1 MPTQTNGGNTV
12 QPNFLNESQAL
23 WLDTVNRFMDNEVT
37 VEYVRKCDQNRDY
50 PYEAYDKIAK
60 QGWLGLLF
68 TEEEGGAGGDI
79 FDYTLMAEGL
89 GKFGFDFAAAVL
101 VPTFTAMNI
110 AKYGTAAQKDKYIKP
125 FIEGRIRFSVSISE
139 PDAGSDASNTKTR
152 ARRDANGDWIVSGQK
167 LWCSGAAAKDTVIAM
182 LVRTDADNKHGGL
195 SVLLIPN
202 TTPSL
207 VINKLPTLSRH
218 ATGTTEIF
226 LDEVRVPADAI
237 LGEEGQGWE
246 IITKHLELERCAV
259 AAAYVGNAQTAV
271 SKAVQYAHERIQFGK
286 QLWDFQV
293 LKHMLADRQTEV
305 DAARLL
311 CYRAAQMAAANV
323 PCSREVSMA
332 KLYGSE
338 TLKQCSL
345 TGMQVLGGY
354 ANLPE
359 ADMERY
365 LRESVQSTIGGG
377 TSQIQKTIIAKSMR
391 LG

>member
-1 MPTQTNGGNTV
+1 MQS
-12 QPNFLNESQAL
+12 NFLNESQAL
-23 WLDTVNRFMDNEVT
+23 WLDTVNRFMDNEIG
-37 VEYVRKCDQNRDY
+37 VEYIRKCDVNRDY
-50 PYEAYDKIAK
+50 PYEAYEKIAK

-68 TEEEGGAGGDI
+68 SEEEGGAGGDI

-89 GKFGFDFAAAVL
+89 GKYGFDFAAAIL

-110 AKYGTAAQKDKYIKP
+110 AKYGTAAQKDKYIRP
-125 FIEGRIRFSVSISE
+125 FIEGKIRFSVSISE

-167 LWCSGAAAKDTVIAM
+167 LWCSGAAAKDVVIAM
-182 LVRTDADNKHGGL
+182 LVRTDPDNKHGGL

-202 TTPSL
+202 DTPGL

-226 LDEVRVPADAI
+226 LDNVRVPADAM
-237 LGEEGQGWE
+237 LGEEGQGWK
-246 IITKHLELERCAV
+246 IITEHLELERCSV
-259 AAAYVGNAQTAV
+259 AAAYVGNAQEAV
-271 SKAVQYAHERIQFGK
+271 SNAVRYAHERIQFGK

-311 CYRAAQMAAANV
+311 CYRAAQMAAEHR

-338 TLKQCSL
+338 TLKACAL

-365 LRESVQSTIGGG
+365 LRESIQCTIGGG

-391 LG
+391 MG

>member
-1 MPTQTNGGNTV
+1 MAV
-12 QPNFLNESQAL
+12 VNFLDESRQM
-23 WLDTVNRFMDNEVT
+23 WLDIVNKFMDDEIG
-37 VEYVRKCDQNRDY
+37 VEYIRKCDINRDY

-68 TEEEGGAGGDI
+68 KEDEGGSGGDI

-89 GKFGFDFAAAVL
+89 GKYGFDFAAAIL

-110 AKYGTAAQKDKYIKP
+110 GKFGTPEQKEKYIKP
-125 FIEGRIRFSVSISE
+125 FIEGKIRFSVSISE
-139 PDAGSDASNTKTR
+139 PGAGSDASNTATR
-152 ARRDANGDWIVSGQK
+152 ARQDETGDWIVTGQK

-182 LVRTDADNKHGGL
+182 LVRTDPDDKHGGL

-202 TTPSL
+202 DTPGL

-226 LDEVRVPADAI
+226 LDSVRVPANAL
-237 LGEEGQGWE
+237 LGKVGQGWK
-246 IITKHLELERCAV
+246 IIVEHLELERCSV
-259 AAAYVGNAQTAV
+259 AGAYAGNAQTAV
-271 SKAVQYAHERIQFGK
+271 SKAVQYAHERIQFGRPI
-286 QLWDFQV
+286 WDFQV
-293 LKHMLADRQTEV
+293 LRHMLADCQTQV

-311 CYRAAQMAAANV
+311 VYRAAQMAADGIA
-323 PCSREVSMA
+323 CSREVSMA

-338 TLKQCSL
+338 TLKQCAL
-345 TGMQVLGGY
+345 TGMQVLGGH

-391 LG
+391 L

>member
-1 MPTQTNGGNTV
+1 MA
-12 QPNFLNESQAL
+12 NFLDDSQQM
-23 WLDTVNRFMDNEVT
+23 WLDTVNRFMDNEIT
-37 VEYVRKCDQNRDY
+37 VEYIRKCDIHRDY
-50 PYEAYDKIAK
+50 PYEAYEKIAQ

-68 TEEEGGAGGDI
+68 SEEEGGAGGNI

-89 GKFGFDFAAAVL
+89 GKYGFDFAASIL

-110 AKYGTAAQKDKYIKP
+110 AKYGTQAQKDKYIKP
-125 FIEGRIRFSVSISE
+125 FIEGKIRFSVAISE

-167 LWCSGAAAKDTVIAM
+167 MWCSGAAAKDAVIAM
-182 LVRTDADNKHGGL
+182 LVRTDADDKHGGL
-195 SVLLIPN
+195 SVLLVPN
-202 TTPSL
+202 DMPGM

-226 LDEVRVPADAI
+226 LDNVRMPADAM
-237 LGEEGQGWE
+237 LGEEGQGWK
-246 IITKHLELERCAV
+246 IITEHLELERCSV
-259 AAAYVGNAQTAV
+259 AAAYVGNAQEAV
-271 SKAVQYAHERIQFGK
+271 SNAVRYAHERIQFGK

-311 CYRAAQMAAANV
+311 CYRAAQLASEHK

-338 TLKQCSL
+338 TLKASAL

-365 LRESVQSTIGGG
+365 LRESIQCTIGGG
-377 TSQIQKTIIAKSMR
+377 TSQIQKSIIAKSMR

>member
-1 MPTQTNGGNTV
+1 MT
-12 QPNFLNESQAL
+12 NFLDESQAM
-23 WLDTVNRFMDNEVT
+23 WLDSVNKFMDNEIT
-37 VEYVRKCDQNRDY
+37 VEYVRKCDMNREY
-50 PYEAYDKIAK
+50 PYEAYEKIAN
-60 QGWLGLLF
+60 QGWLGVLIP
-68 TEEEGGAGGDI
+68 EEEGGSGGDI
-79 FDYTLMAEGL
+79 FDYSLMAEGL
-89 GKFGFDFAAAVL
+89 GKYGFDFACSVL

-110 AKYGTAAQKDKYIKP
+110 IKYGTPEQKKKYVKP
-125 FIEGRIRFSVSISE
+125 FIEGKIRFSVSISE
-139 PDAGSDASNTKTR
+139 PDAGSDAANTKTR
-152 ARRDANGDWIVSGQK
+152 ARQDANGDWIVSGQK
-167 LWCSGAAAKDTVIAM
+167 LWCSGAAAKNTIIAM

-202 TTPSL
+202 DTPGL

-226 LDEVRVPADAI
+226 LDEVRVPGNAL
-237 LGEEGQGWE
+237 LGQVGQGWK
-246 IITKHLELERCAV
+246 IITEHLELERCAV
-259 AAAYVGNAQTAV
+259 AHAYMGNAQEAV
-271 SKAVQYAHERIQFGK
+271 SAAVRYAHQRVQFK
-286 QLWDFQV
+286 QAIWDFQV
-293 LKHMLADRQTEV
+293 IRHMLADCQTQV

-311 CYRAAQMAAANV
+311 CYRAAQMAAAHT

-338 TLKQCSL
+338 TLKTCAL

-365 LRESVQSTIGGG
+365 LRESIQCTIGGG

-391 LG
+391 LS

>member
-1 MPTQTNGGNTV
+1 MA
-12 QPNFLNESQAL
+12 NFLDESQQM
-23 WLDTVNRFMDNEVT
+23 WLDSVNRFMDNEIT
-37 VEYVRKCDQNRDY
+37 VEYIRKCDVNRDY
-50 PYEAYDKIAK
+50 PYEAYEKIAQ

-68 TEEEGGAGGDI
+68 SEEDGGAGGNI

-89 GKFGFDFAAAVL
+89 GKYGFDFAAAIL

-110 AKYGTAAQKDKYIKP
+110 HKYGTPAQKEKYIKP
-125 FIEGRIRFSVSISE
+125 FIEGKIRFSVSISE

-167 LWCSGAAAKDTVIAM
+167 LWCSGAAAKDVVIAM
-182 LVRTDADNKHGGL
+182 LVRTDPDDKHGGL

-202 TTPSL
+202 DTPGM

-226 LDEVRVPADAI
+226 LESVRVPGDAI
-237 LGEEGQGWE
+237 LGKVGQGWK
-246 IITKHLELERCAV
+246 IITEHLELERCSV
-259 AAAYVGNAQTAV
+259 AAAYVGNAQEAV
-271 SKAVQYAHERIQFGK
+271 SNAVRYAHERVQFGK
-286 QLWDFQV
+286 HLWDFQV

-311 CYRAAQMAAANV
+311 CYRAAQLAADHV

-338 TLKQCSL
+338 TLKACAL

-365 LRESVQSTIGGG
+365 LRESIQCTIGGG

-391 LG
+391 L

>member
-1 MPTQTNGGNTV
+1 MDR
-12 QPNFLNESQAL
+12 NFLDEGQAL
-23 WLDTVNRFMDNEVT
+23 WLETVNRFMDDEVT
-37 VEYVRKCDQNRDY
+37 VEYIRKCDMNR
-50 PYEAYDKIAK
+50 AR

-68 TEEEGGAGGDI
+68 KEEDGGAGGDI

-89 GKFGFDFAAAVL
+89 GKYGFDFAAAIL

-110 AKYGTAAQKDKYIKP
+110 QKYGSEEQKAQYIKP
-125 FIEGRIRFSVSISE
+125 FIDGKIRFSVSISE
-139 PDAGSDASNTKTR
+139 PGAGSDASNTATR
-152 ARRDANGDWIVSGQK
+152 ARRDENGDWIVTGSK
-167 LWCSGAAAKDTVIAM
+167 LWCSGAAANNTVIAM
-182 LVRTDADNKHGGL
+182 LVRTDADDKHGGL
-195 SVLLIPN
+195 SILLIPN
-202 TTPSL
+202 DTPGM

-226 LDEVRVPADAI
+226 LDEVKVPGNAL
-237 LGEEGQGWE
+237 LGKEGQGWE
-246 IITKHLELERCAV
+246 IILAHLELERCSV

-271 SKAVQYAHERIQFGK
+271 NKATQYAHERIQFGRPI
-286 QLWDFQV
+286 WDFQV
-293 LKHMLADRQTEV
+293 LRHMLAERQTEV

-311 CYRAAQMAAANV
+311 CYRAARMAAAKI

-338 TLKQCSL
+338 TLKQCAL
-345 TGMQVLGGY
+345 TGMQVLGGH

-377 TSQIQKTIIAKSMR
+377 TSQIQKTIISKSMR
-391 LG
+391 L